1 MLHRLKLFAIA
12 ISALGFSLTA
22 ALADEALMDGVRPF
36 MCDGE
41 AIVFLD
47 TDKGWVISANPT
59 AEVKSTDNGWR
70 FEDTLSGSVW
80 YLREVKRRSW
90 VIDGISEDGHFQ
102 ADCTD
107 LADSVSQVVTI
118 IKPRLDEG
126 IVQTQLQLT
135 TTASELEVAKALNS
149 QLQTKIENIAAAS
162 ANEIASAQAVLKTQI
177 SNLKMQHKDELSKL
191 TAELEKANAQL
202 LESTKALGGME
213 GNRKEQLANLFAD
226 DDTTSIRSYLMDVS
240 SAAPELRQEQA
251 KLLMILLPNRSN
263 YYCFE
268 QLGEGKLNFN
278 SPNFCETS
286 LVNAIQFAL
295 EDQTAID

>member
-12 ISALGFSLTA
+12 IAALGFVTSEA
-22 ALADEALMDGVRPF
+22 IADEALLDGVRPF

-41 AIVFLD
+41 AIVFFE
-47 TDKGWVISANPT
+47 TDNGWVISTSPT

-70 FEDTLSGSVW
+70 YEDPLSGSVW

-90 VIDGISEDGHFQ
+90 VIDGISEDGYFTV
-102 ADCTD
+102 DCID

-149 QLQTKIENIAAAS
+149 QLQTKIENIASAS

-213 GNRKEQLANLFAD
+213 GYRKEQLANLFAG